1 MVGIDIT
8 SLTNLGAVPETNDEL
23 IILDES
29 TNENKAIT
37 VANLA
42 GTMQD
47 VNSYAATVTLAAG
60 VAQTVTH
67 GLTSYDVMVQTYDAT
82 TYENIIV
89 TVDRTGT
96 STITLEA
103 DTTPPNDVRVLIQKI
118 IA

>member
-1 MVGIDIT
+1 
-8 SLTNLGAVPETNDEL
+8 
-23 IILDES
+23 
-29 TNENKAIT
+29 
-37 VANLA
+37 
-42 GTMQD
+42 MQD